1 MKNCRYCSLWLSGLA
16 FIGVLSWL
24 FYAVLNPARP
34 SLEKYSKIL
43 SSRIEAR
50 SAELNNLLESLR
62 LAVGQQADNST
73 ENNLWDHDALCSLFN
88 ETYTITI
95 YKDKKKV
102 FWNNSNT
109 PAIKIDSIFDQSVVL
124 NRPEGIF
131 IYSGLTDSIYSYI
144 ITEPVYKRYPIKNQ
158 YLKDGF
164 VGMYSDFRNNKLI
177 INDIVTVSA
186 FKVQLFDGS
195 FIYLASENQSDKAH
209 HNGSFTIF
217 DIAIALLV
225 LFLSLLERAISGTP
239 LQPKFKR
246 FSLFFPIPLIL
257 FYLGAI
263 AFVSRYRSLD
273 YFSLLNP
280 VLRDIYSPTGFP
292 LSASLLYM
300 LISFYFHRIIH
311 HAVRFTFSPALKS
324 GFIFLALI
332 FTSIAGELLFST
344 LMQRWPSDELFLSW
358 NISNPYLITHSISM
372 LMVASATILL
382 IGKLLKD
389 FVQMLNNRILAA
401 FFILLPWVIQ
411 VLIYLA
417 YNQFFY
423 LFFALP
429 VILFFSILPAFIH
442 GNKTSEKPTLI
453 LSWLLVSISLAVS
466 YGVSNQRLADDE
478 QLLTAKKLS
487 ADNDP
492 LLEFLFSDLKQTMES
507 DSLLKAHLFN
517 QNAEDQYINNYIR
530 EKYITGYLSKY
541 ETEVTT
547 CYADQDLVLQPENRK
562 VNCIDYFGTLAAIR
576 GSTLSPG
583 GLFLID
589 NNLLGVH
596 YAGYLIFEDI
606 QNHQSDRLHVFIEFF
621 YKYIPEGTGYP
632 DLLIDAGK
640 GIGPDLNKYSF
651 ASYRDGALYY
661 KFGSYF
667 FPLRLEQM
675 TGKTEGYFNRDGYRH
690 AVLMFADKVLL
701 ISRKEKN
708 WAEMLAPFSFFLLL
722 NGFILL
728 LLNLFRKGFQDLSKV
743 FSTFRT
749 RLQLII
755 SVSLLASFSMIGV
768 ITTIYMADIYRKKN
782 DDFLAEK
789 TQSLLVELEHKLK
802 DIPFGAAM
810 RDYLNQILLKF
821 SLVFFTDIN
830 LYDGEGRLL
839 ATSRPEIFDLGL
851 TGEMMHP
858 EAFRAMRIQ
867 NRLYLRQYEEIGQAR
882 FISAYAPFK
891 NSNGEAIAY
900 INLPYFVKESETQRE
915 VRSMLLSYLN
925 LFLLLSALS
934 LLFAL
939 FVSRRLTK
947 PLQMIQQKMS
957 RVQLGHTNEK
967 IYYQRYDEIG
977 ELVKQYNTL
986 LDQLALSAQLLAR
999 SERETAWREMAK
1011 QVAHE
1016 IKNPLTPMRL
1026 SVQYLLR
1033 AWNDKDPE
1041 IDHKLKNISQ
1051 TLISQIDTLSSIASA
1066 FSDFAVMPQPKPIRL
1081 NLSEL
1086 LSKAVNL
1093 FDHQD
1098 NIKFVLSIETTSIAF
1113 IHADP
1118 ENLNSIFTNLIKNS
1132 IQAIGNKPDAQI
1144 RIHLTETID
1153 HYLVR
1158 VADTGKGMT
1167 EEEAS
1172 KVFTPNFTT
1181 KSSGMGMGLSIVYSL
1196 VHQAG
1201 GTISFETRPGEGT
1214 AFTIALPKAENKT

>member
-1 MKNCRYCSLWLSGLA
+1 M
-16 FIGVLSWL
+16 
-24 FYAVLNPARP
+24 
-34 SLEKYSKIL
+34 ET
-43 SSRIEAR
+43 R
-50 SAELNNLLESLR
+50 SAELANLLENVR
-62 LAVGQQADNST
+62 LAVGQHADYTSAV
-73 ENNLWDHDALCSLFN
+73 NLWDHDALRSSFN
-88 ETYTITI
+88 ATYTLTI
-95 YKDKKKV
+95 YKDRDKV

-109 PAIKIDSIFDQSVVL
+109 PAYKVDTVVGHPIVL

-131 IYSGLTDSIYSYI
+131 LYFGLSDSTYSFI
-144 ITEPVYKRYPIKNQ
+144 ITEPVYRRYPIKNQ

-164 VGMYSDFRNNKLI
+164 LDRYNDYYNNTVI
-177 INDIVTVSA
+177 INNIDTISA
-186 FKVQLFDGS
+186 FKVKLFDGS
-195 FIYLASENQSDKAH
+195 FLYLASEIESDKSGR
-209 HNGSFTIF
+209 NSSFTIF
-217 DIAIALLV
+217 DYALALLV
-225 LFLSLLERAISGTP
+225 LLLFLLDRSMLDAP
-239 LQPKFKR
+239 LQTRYNR
-246 FSLFFPIPLIL
+246 FSPFFPIPLIL
-257 FYLGAI
+257 FYLAAI
-263 AFVSRYRSLD
+263 AFVSRYLGHD
-273 YFSLLNP
+273 YFSLQNP
-280 VLRDIYSPTGFP
+280 IFGDLYSPPEGFP
-292 LSASLLYM
+292 LSASVVFLLICIYSYRFM
-300 LISFYFHRIIH
+300 HRI
-311 HAVRFTFSPALKS
+311 VRRGFSPALKS
-324 GFIFLALI
+324 GFVFLGIIL
-332 FTSIAGELLFST
+332 TSIAGELLFSS
-344 LMQRWPSDELFLSW
+344 LIQKWPSDELFLSL
-358 NISNPYLITHSISM
+358 NIANPHLITHSLSM

-389 FVQMLNNRILAA
+389 LVQTLNLKILAA
-401 FFILLPWVIQ
+401 FFILLPWVLL
-411 VLIYLA
+411 VLIFLA
-417 YNQFFY
+417 FDQFFY
-423 LFFALP
+423 LLAALP
-429 VILFFSILPAFIH
+429 IILLFTLITTLFNWTKPGERLPF
-442 GNKTSEKPTLI
+442 I
-453 LSWLLVSISLAVS
+453 LSWLIVSASLAVS

-478 QLLTAKKLS
+478 QILTAKKLS

-492 LLEFLFSDLKQTMES
+492 LLEFLFNDLKQSLAS

-541 ETEVTT
+541 ETEITT

-562 VNCIDYFGTLAAIR
+562 VNCIDYFSTLAAIR
-576 GSTLSPG
+576 GSTLCPG

-596 YAGYLIFEDI
+596 YAGYLIFEDG
-606 QNHQSDRLHVFIEFF
+606 QNPQSDSLHVFIEFY

-632 DLLIDAGK
+632 DLLIDAAK

-675 TGKTEGYFNRDGYRH
+675 TGKTEGFFNRDGYRH

-708 WAEMLAPFSFFLLL
+708 WAEMLAPFSFFLLF
-722 NGFILL
+722 NGFILI
-728 LLNLFRKGFQDLSKV
+728 LLNLFRKGFPDLRKV

-789 TQSLLVELEHKLK
+789 TQSLLVELEHKLRN
-802 DIPFGAAM
+802 IPLSGSAM

-830 LYDGEGRLL
+830 LYDADGRLL

-851 TGEMMHP
+851 TGDMMHP

-891 NSNGEAIAY
+891 NSDGEAIAY

-915 VRSMLLSYLN
+915 IRSMLLSYLN

-1033 AWNDKDPE
+1033 AWNDQDPE
-1041 IDHKLKNISQ
+1041 IDQKLKNISQ

-1066 FSDFAVMPQPKPIRL
+1066 FSDFAVMPQPNPIRL
-1081 NLSEL
+1081 NLAEL
-1086 LSKAVNL
+1086 LSKVVNL

-1098 NIKFVLSIETTSIAF
+1098 NIKFILNIETTSTAY

-1118 ENLNSIFTNLIKNS
+1118 ENLNRIFTNLIKNS
-1132 IQAIGNKPDAQI
+1132 IQAIGNKQFAQI
-1144 RIHLTETID
+1144 RIHLGETTD
-1153 HYLVR
+1153 HYLIR
-1158 VADTGKGMT
+1158 VEDNGKGMT

-1196 VHQAG
+1196 VQQAG
-1201 GTISFETRPGEGT
+1201 GTISFETKPGEGT
-1214 AFTIALPKAENKT
+1214 AFTIALPKAENET